1 LRLWHGQPDALNTW
15 LSHDKIFTDAW
26 ILDKKKIK
34 KGKRRRRREGRME
47 RGHIGEEKVDKE
59 HGG

>member
-1 LRLWHGQPDALNTW
+1 MDFRQ
-15 LSHDKIFTDAW
+15 
-26 ILDKKKIK
+26 KIK
-34 KGKRRRRREGRME
+34 EAEKGKRRRKREGRME